1 MVWGSQVANGQEMVE
16 LTVTVPDGRD
26 LEVLVTG
33 PSDGLPMVFQHS
45 TPGGVAAYQPMV
57 SAAAQR
63 GLRTVLYARP
73 GYGGSTVQPG
83 RTVAAAASDVAAILD
98 RLGARHFV
106 TVGWSGGGPHALA
119 CARLLAGRCLAA
131 ASLAGFAPYSASGL
145 DWFAGMAEDN
155 VGEYTAAL
163 AGCDRLEEAIAPV
176 GPVLREVTPDQVP
189 EVLADLASPVDAD
202 AMRGEVAEYFAT
214 MFRSGLRDGLAGWR
228 DDDLALVSDW
238 GFLFT
243 VPGDAAPI
251 ALWHGDRDRM
261 VPFAHGEWLA
271 RHIPGARTHLVA
283 GAGHLT
289 FPFGP
294 VFDDLLELASGR

>member
-1 MVWGSQVANGQEMVE
+1 MANGQEMVE
-16 LTVTVPDGRD
+16 LTVKVADDRD
-26 LEVLVTG
+26 LEVLVIG
-33 PSDGLPMVFQHS
+33 PSDGLPMVFQHG

-73 GYGGSTVQPG
+73 GYGGSTPQPG
-83 RTVAAAASDVAAILD
+83 RTVAAAAADVAAILD
-98 RLGARHFV
+98 QLGARHFV

-145 DWFAGMAEDN
+145 DWFAGMGQENID
-155 VGEYTAAL
+155 EYTAAL
-163 AGCDRLEEAIAPV
+163 AGCERLEKTIAPAA
-176 GPVLREVTPDQVP
+176 PQLRGITIDQVP
-189 EVLADLASPVDAD
+189 TVLADLASPVDAE
-202 AMRGEVAEYFAT
+202 AMRGPVAEYFTA

-228 DDDLALVSDW
+228 DDDLAFVSDW
-238 GFLFT
+238 GFWFT

-251 ALWHGDRDRM
+251 SLWHGDRDRM

-271 RHIPGARTHLVA
+271 GHIPGAHTHLVG